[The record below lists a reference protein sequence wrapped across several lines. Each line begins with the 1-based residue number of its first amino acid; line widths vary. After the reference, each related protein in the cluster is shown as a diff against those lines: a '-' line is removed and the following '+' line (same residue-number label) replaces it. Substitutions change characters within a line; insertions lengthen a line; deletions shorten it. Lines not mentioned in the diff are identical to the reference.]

1 MHIPTLDPLEDAICS
16 SAAPQSRD
24 WLCTPLR
31 EKSTEEMAD
40 ADLAELI
47 RLRLAMERGRGWVLS
62 GIFFIALS
70 FVLALGPYMGS
81 SILLGITAALTASF
95 ALGLGASLETACWG
109 IFYREARTRGLSE
122 EACRKIFDR
131 ATGAE
136 RMLDVMNACGREIK
150 DAELARFV
158 R

>member
-1 MHIPTLDPLEDAICS
+1 MHVPTHDPLEDAVCS

-24 WLCTPLR
+24 WLGHPLR
-31 EKSTEEMAD
+31 GKTTEEVGD

-47 RLRLAMERGRGWVLS
+47 RLRLAMERGRGLVLS
-62 GIFFIALS
+62 GIFFVALS

-81 SILLGITAALTASF
+81 FILLGITAATTASF
-95 ALGLGASLETACWG
+95 ALGLGVSLEHACWSL
-109 IFYREARTRGLSE
+109 FYREGRMRGLSE
-122 EACRKIFDR
+122 EACRKIFNR

-136 RMLDVMNACGREIK
+136 RMLDVMKSCGREMK